1 MTRKAIRFTANWCT
15 PCKAYAPQYKQVSE
29 SRSDWEFESIDI
41 DENTDMAKQY
51 GIMSIPAT
59 VLEVDGKLI
68 AKYTGVLSVQQLNE
82 RLNEWS

>member
-1 MTRKAIRFTANWCT
+1 MTRKAIRFTASWCQ

-29 SRSDWEFESIDI
+29 SRSDWEFETVDI
-41 DENTDMAKQY
+41 DDNPERAKEY

-68 AKYTGVLSVQQLNE
+68 AKYTGVLQASQLQE
-82 RLNEWS
+82 RLNEW